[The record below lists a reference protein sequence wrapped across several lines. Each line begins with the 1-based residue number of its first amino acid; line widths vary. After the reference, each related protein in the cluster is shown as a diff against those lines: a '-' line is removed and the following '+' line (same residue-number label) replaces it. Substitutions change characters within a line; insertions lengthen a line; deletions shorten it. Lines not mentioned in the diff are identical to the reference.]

1 MASRAR
7 EAHYCGMKNF
17 AELLRLITNLI
28 RIGTIDQ
35 IDVAQARVRVK
46 SGENLT
52 GWLPWITQRAG
63 TTKNWNPP
71 TLGEQVVLL
80 SPSGDLSQALILSSL
95 YSDENPA
102 PQNSADLYHVVMPD
116 GTFLTYNHVEHS
128 LLIEVLG
135 NTQLHITG
143 NTEIKIDGDATV
155 NIGGKAAITA
165 GGETTVDAQKIRLNG
180 GAGVVTGA
188 HICMY
193 TGTPHSDCSSTVHA
207 GK

>member
-1 MASRAR
+1 
-7 EAHYCGMKNF
+7 MKTF

-28 RIGTIDQ
+28 RIGTIEK
-35 IDVAQARVRVK
+35 IDVELARVRIK

-63 TTKNWNPP
+63 STKDWNPP
-71 TLGEQVVLL
+71 TLGEQIVLL
-80 SPSGDLSQALILSSL
+80 SPFGDLAQAIVLGSL

-102 PQNSADLYHVVMPD
+102 PKNSTDLYHITMPD
-116 GTFLTYNHVEHS
+116 GTFLTYNHIEH
-128 LLIEVLG
+128 LLLVEVLG

-143 NTEIKIDGDATV
+143 NTQITIDGDATV
-155 NIGGKAAITA
+155 NIGGKAEITA
-165 GGETTVDAQKIRLNG
+165 GGEATVDAQAIRLNG

-188 HICMY
+188 HICAY
-193 TGTPHSDCSSTVHA
+193 TGTPHSDCSKKVFA

>member
-1 MASRAR
+1 
-7 EAHYCGMKNF
+7 MKNF

-35 IDVAQARVRVK
+35 IDVEQTRVRVK

-52 GWLPWITQRAG
+52 GWLPWITARAG

-80 SPSGDLSQALILSSL
+80 SPCGDLSQALVLGSL
-95 YSDENPA
+95 NSDENPA
-102 PQNSADLYHVVMPD
+102 PQNSADLYHVAMPD
-116 GTFLTYNHVEHS
+116 GTHLTYNHVEHN

-135 NTQLHITG
+135 NTSLHITG
-143 NTEIKIDGDATV
+143 KTEINIDGDAVV
-155 NIGGKAAITA
+155 NIGGKAAIKA
-165 GGETTVDAQKIRLNG
+165 EGETTVDAPAIRLNG

-188 HICMY
+188 HICAY
-193 TGTPHSDCSSTVHA
+193 TGTPHSDCSSKVFA

>member
-1 MASRAR
+1 
-7 EAHYCGMKNF
+7 MKNF

-28 RIGTIDQ
+28 RIGTIEE
-35 IDVAQARVRVK
+35 IDVELARVRIK

-52 GWLPWITQRAG
+52 GWLPWFAGRAG
-63 TTKNWNPP
+63 TTKDWNPP
-71 TLGEQVVLL
+71 TIGEQIVLL
-80 SPSGDLSQALILSSL
+80 SPSGDLAQAIVLGSL
-95 YSDENPA
+95 YSEQNPA
-102 PQNSADLYHVVMPD
+102 PQNSADLYHVAMPD

-135 NTQLHITG
+135 NTALHITG
-143 NTEIKIDGDATV
+143 NTQITIDGDATV
-155 NIGGKAAITA
+155 DIGGTAAITA
-165 GGETTVDAQKIRLNG
+165 GGETTVDAPAIRLNG

-193 TGTPHSDCSSTVHA
+193 TGTPHSDCSSVVFA